1 MQIRLKTSNQKM
13 RMADRSEL
21 RISGTINL
29 PLFIDNQVIHQ
40 LMLVADVE
48 IPVVLVFDFMN

>member
-13 RMADRSEL
+13 RMADGSEL
-21 RISGTINL
+21 RILGTINL

-40 LMLVADVE
+40 LKLVADVE
-48 IPVVLVFDFMN
+48 ISVVFVFDYMN

>member
-40 LMLVADVE
+40 LMLVADVD

>member
-1 MQIRLKTSNQKM
+1 MQTRLIISNQKL
-13 RMADRSEL
+13 RMADGSEV
-21 RISGTINL
+21 RIWGTMNL

-48 IPVVLVFDFMN
+48 IPAVLGFDFMN